1 MAIHCVF
8 GLPGAGKTTY
18 LTMLG
23 SRCIAGKS
31 PGMGIP
37 VHSKVFS
44 NFELAGAYKLD
55 FDTLGIYLYED
66 ALILIDEIM
75 LLADSR
81 NFKDFPESLK
91 YFFSHHRKFNCT
103 VVYCS
108 QSWQNMDKR
117 IRELTDHYFL
127 LTRGKVLDCFS
138 ICKPIVHKFNVE
150 NMSIVDGYELGAP
163 VTWVWCYRPRYYSMF
178 DTYFGVRDLPTLEW
192 QLWADA
198 PKKEKLW
205 KRLTDWEKSPVLR
218 LLRRIYDATHTKQPE
233 AAIASSD

>member
-8 GLPGAGKTTY
+8 GLPGVGKTTF

-23 SRCIAGKS
+23 SRCIAGKP

-37 VHSKVFS
+37 VHSKVLS

-55 FDTLGIYLYED
+55 FETLGIYLYED

-81 NFKDFPESLK
+81 NFKEFPESLK
-91 YFFSHHRKFNCT
+91 YLFSHHRKYNLT
-103 VVYCS
+103 IVYCS

-127 LTRGKVLDCFS
+127 LSRGKVLDCFS
-138 ICKPIVHKFNVE
+138 ICKPIVHHFDVE

-163 VTWVWCYRPRYYSMF
+163 LTWCWCYRPRYYAMF
-178 DTYFGVRDLPTLEW
+178 DTYFGVRDLPTIELEE
-192 QLWADA
+192 WAPA
-198 PKKEKLW
+198 PVHVPLW
-205 KRLTDWEKSPVLR
+205 KRLTAWETSPVLQ
-218 LLRRIYDATHTKQPE
+218 LLHKWKTKKLSPGKKFST
-233 AAIASSD
+233 ACS